1 MESLL
6 GALYT
11 EKLIQYVETN
21 KHFDKNFQTSS
32 KFKRTGKQGIVGV
45 LKLQKD
51 DSCVYK
57 ISKHMDYLVDHE
69 YLVMKSLN
77 DLKNYCPH
85 FCKVYGKI
93 QKQIDPNYKKI
104 DNPFEI
110 NNKHPVTQDVLLME
124 YIPKKKL
131 YNLFKS
137 QVPDDII
144 YSQIKQVLMA
154 ISIAQQ
160 KKEFVHYDLHS
171 QNIIVKDCDRDDV
184 FLYVLDEH
192 NQFCIPTYG
201 HYPVIIDFGYS
212 YTGDMKGGPCFPT
225 TAHTDVGFMSCLFD
239 ARADPKLFL
248 VTISDELEQKRPSK
262 NSRILRNITKNI
274 FKPLEIDWE
283 SGWDNVDQLS
293 AADCVSQAIESDSV
307 NSKLFEK
314 YNHFC
319 VDILHS
325 LITLPLKPKSHKN
338 LHRAYKTMVKEFCKI
353 EKEIGSNFYNL
364 YLFKVIVDCIRKIR
378 KKYENKETRKEALKE
393 FKIVL
398 FEKMR
403 EVANF
408 CNPKKIHYEKLLVSI
423 LVFAT
428 NMEGILYQII
438 SARMMEKN
446 EEYEKMKIKT
456 IEQMFGVIEVNIP
469 DNYVFNENTK
479 IHVFDCVR
487 EKYERITLLTDK
499 YNEYLTNIHPML
511 RGSALYD
518 IYTGKDIQIA
528 DLEEEE
534 SGEEDDESDEENDEE
549 SDEENDEESDKKE
562 EEKSDGENDEESD
575 EEEPGEEDMSLSDI
589 SGLE

>member
-6 GALYT
+6 RVRHT
-11 EKLIQYVETN
+11 EKLIQYVEIN
-21 KHFDKNFQTSS
+21 ENFDKHFRKSS

-45 LKLQKD
+45 LKLQED
-51 DSCVYK
+51 DLGVYK
-57 ISKHMDYLVDHE
+57 ISKHMNYLIDQE
-69 YLVMKSLN
+69 YLVMRSLN

-93 QKQIDPNYKKI
+93 QKQVDPQYKRI

-110 NNKHPVTQDVLLME
+110 NSKHPVTMDVLLME

-137 QVPDDII
+137 RVSDDII

-154 ISIAQQ
+154 ISMAQR

-171 QNIIVKDCDRDDV
+171 QNIIVKDCDKDDV
-184 FLYVLDEH
+184 FLYILDED

-239 ARADPKLFL
+239 AQADPKLFL
-248 VTISDELEQKRPSK
+248 VTISDELEQKRPTES
-262 NSRILRNITKNI
+262 SRTLRNITKNI
-274 FKPLEIDWE
+274 FEPLEIDWE

-293 AADCVSQAIESDSV
+293 AADCVSQAVESDNNVDS
-307 NSKLFEK
+307 NLFEK

-319 VDILHS
+319 IDILHS
-325 LITLPLKPKSHKN
+325 LITLPLKRKSHKN
-338 LHRAYKTMVKEFCKI
+338 LHRSYKTMVREFNKI

-364 YLFKVIVDCIRKIR
+364 YIFKVIVDCIRKIR
-378 KKYENKETRKEALKE
+378 EKYENKETRKEALTE

-438 SARMMEKN
+438 TSRMMEKN
-446 EEYEKMKIKT
+446 EEYDNMKIKS
-456 IEQMFGVIEVNIP
+456 IEQIFGVIEVNIP
-469 DNYVFNENTK
+469 DNYVFNENTT
-479 IHVFDCVR
+479 INVFD
-487 EKYERITLLTDK
+487 
-499 YNEYLTNIHPML
+499 
-511 RGSALYD
+511 
-518 IYTGKDIQIA
+518 
-528 DLEEEE
+528 
-534 SGEEDDESDEENDEE
+534 
-549 SDEENDEESDKKE
+549 
-562 EEKSDGENDEESD
+562 
-575 EEEPGEEDMSLSDI
+575 
-589 SGLE
+589 

>member
-6 GALYT
+6 GVLHT

-21 KHFDKNFQTSS
+21 ENFDQNFQTSS

-45 LKLQKD
+45 LKLQED

-57 ISKHMDYLVDHE
+57 ISKHMNYLIDHE
-69 YLVMKSLN
+69 YLVMSGLN
-77 DLKNYCPH
+77 DLKKYCPH
-85 FCKVYGKI
+85 FCKVYGKV
-93 QKQIDPNYKKI
+93 QTQIDPNYKRI

-110 NNKHPVTQDVLLME
+110 NSKHPVTQDVLLME

-137 QVPDDII
+137 RVSDDII

-154 ISIAQQ
+154 ISIAQR

-212 YTGDMKGGPCFPT
+212 YIGDMKGYPCFPT

-239 ARADPKLFL
+239 AYADPKLFL

-262 NSRILRNITKNI
+262 NSHILRNITKNI

-293 AADCVSQAIESDSV
+293 AADCVSQAIENDNDV
-307 NSKLFEK
+307 NSKIFEK

-319 VDILHS
+319 IDILHS
-325 LITLPLKPKSHKN
+325 LITLPLKRKSHKN
-338 LHRAYKTMVKEFCKI
+338 LHRAYKTIIREFSKI

-378 KKYENKETRKEALKE
+378 KKYENKETQKEALKE
-393 FKIVL
+393 FKTTL

-408 CNPKKIHYEKLLVSI
+408 CNPKKIHYERLLVSI

-438 SARMMEKN
+438 SARMVEKN
-446 EEYEKMKIKT
+446 EEYDKMQLKS

-479 IHVFDCVR
+479 IHVFDCIN
-487 EKYERITLLTDK
+487 EKYERITLLTNK

-518 IYTGKDIQIA
+518 IYTGKDIQISQLGEESA
-528 DLEEEE
+528 NEEEESANEGEKSANEEEE
-534 SGEEDDESDEENDEE
+534 SGEESDEESGEE
-549 SDEENDEESDKKE
+549 EGEEN
-562 EEKSDGENDEESD
+562 
-575 EEEPGEEDMSLSDI
+575 MSLSDI
-589 SGLE
+589 SGLEF

>member
-6 GALYT
+6 GALHT
-11 EKLIQYVETN
+11 EKLIQYVKTN
-21 KHFDKNFQTSS
+21 ENFDKNFQTSS
-32 KFKRTGKQGIVGV
+32 KFKRNGKQGIVGV
-45 LKLQKD
+45 LKLQED

-57 ISKHMDYLVDHE
+57 ISKYMNYLVDHE

-85 FCKVYGKI
+85 FCKVYGKV
-93 QKQIDPNYKKI
+93 QKQVDPSYKRI

-110 NNKHPVTQDVLLME
+110 NSKHPVTQDVLLME

-137 QVPDDII
+137 RVSDDII

-171 QNIIVKDCDRDDV
+171 QNIIVKDCDKDDV

-262 NSRILRNITKNI
+262 NSRILRNIIKNI

-293 AADCVSQAIESDSV
+293 AADCVSQAIESDNV

-338 LHRAYKTMVKEFCKI
+338 LHKAYKTMIKEFCKI
-353 EKEIGSNFYNL
+353 EKEIGSSFYNL

-378 KKYENKETRKEALKE
+378 KKYENKETQKEALKE
-393 FKIVL
+393 FKTVL
-398 FEKMR
+398 FEKTR

-408 CNPKKIHYEKLLVSI
+408 CNPKKIHYEKLFVSI
-423 LVFAT
+423 LVFAS

-438 SARMMEKN
+438 SARMVEKN
-446 EEYEKMKIKT
+446 EEYDQMQLKT
-456 IEQMFGVIEVNIP
+456 IEQIFGVIEVNIP

-479 IHVFDCVR
+479 IHVFDCVN
-487 EKYERITLLTDK
+487 EKYEKITLLTEK

-518 IYTGKDIQIA
+518 IYTGKDIQI
-528 DLEEEE
+528 LQLGEEGEEE
-534 SGEEDDESDEENDEE
+534 
-549 SDEENDEESDKKE
+549 
-562 EEKSDGENDEESD
+562 SDGENDEESGEEND
-575 EEEPGEEDMSLSDI
+575 EESGEENNEESGEENNEESGEENNEESGDEDNMSLSDI
-589 SGLE
+589 SDIK